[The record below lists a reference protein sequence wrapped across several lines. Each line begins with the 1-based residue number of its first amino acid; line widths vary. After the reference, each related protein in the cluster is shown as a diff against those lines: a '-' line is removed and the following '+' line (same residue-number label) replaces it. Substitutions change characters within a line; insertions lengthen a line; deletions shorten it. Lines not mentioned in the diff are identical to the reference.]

1 MYENN
6 SNQDN
11 YSYNNN
17 SAQQYYAADS
27 INTNGSY
34 SYQYDN
40 GTKKEK
46 KKGGKTALLM
56 AGVMVVSTA
65 FGFGGGYLASNMFNT
80 SGAANQVVSGQGD
93 NTSVQTN
100 TNTTLPLSNN
110 TGLSVANVAAL
121 AKDSVVEI
129 TTEVMTTGMFLQQA
143 ISEGAGSGVIYSNDG
158 YIITNNHVIDSAS
171 KITVRL
177 TDGTSY
183 DAVLVGTDSQ
193 TDIAVIKIEANGLH
207 AATFSD
213 SDSLVV
219 GQDVVA
225 IGNPLGTLGGT
236 VTNGIISALDRE
248 ITIDGEA
255 MRLLQTNAAVNPGNS
270 GGGLFNANGEI
281 VGIVNAKSSGTDVE
295 GLGFAI
301 PANTAKKVADSLI
314 SSGYVTGRPYLGYSF
329 ITISNA
335 QMAMQYRVNELGVY
349 VAKVSNNSVMQ
360 IADRVISMDG
370 TEVSSVTDIKAVLNN
385 HKVGDTLSTVVDR
398 DGKQITLD
406 VPVYEYVPE
415 TDSTQTAAA

>member
-1 MYENN
+1 MYENHSDEN
-6 SNQDN
+6 N
-11 YSYNNN
+11 Y

-27 INTNGSY
+27 INTSGSY
-34 SYQYDN
+34 SYHYDDKE
-40 GTKKEK
+40 KKAK
-46 KKGGKTALLM
+46 KKGGKTALLL

-65 FGFGGGYLASNMFNT
+65 FGFGGGYLANSLFAAGNGSNQVISDQTNQSAVDVNANNT
-80 SGAANQVVSGQGD
+80 S
-93 NTSVQTN
+93 
-100 TNTTLPLSNN
+100 PLSTN
-110 TGLSVANVAAL
+110 TGLSVANVAAM

-143 ISEGAGSGVIYSNDG
+143 ISEGAGSGVIYSSDG

-183 DAVLVGTDSQ
+183 DAVLVGTDAQ
-193 TDIAVIKIEANGLH
+193 TDIAVIKIEAEGLQ

-213 SDSLVV
+213 SETLVV

-270 GGGLFNANGEI
+270 GGGLFNANCEI

-301 PANTAKKVADSLI
+301 PANTAKKVAESLI
-314 SSGYVTGRPYLGYSF
+314 SNGYVTGRPYLGYSF

-349 VAKVSNNSVMQ
+349 VAKVSDNSVMQ

-370 TEVSSVTDIKAVLNN
+370 TEVSSVTDIKAILNN
-385 HKVGDTLSTVVDR
+385 HSVGDTLTTIVER
-398 DGKQITLD
+398 EGKQITLD
-406 VPVYEYVPE
+406 VPVYEYTPE
-415 TDSTQTAAA
+415 TNSAETAVA